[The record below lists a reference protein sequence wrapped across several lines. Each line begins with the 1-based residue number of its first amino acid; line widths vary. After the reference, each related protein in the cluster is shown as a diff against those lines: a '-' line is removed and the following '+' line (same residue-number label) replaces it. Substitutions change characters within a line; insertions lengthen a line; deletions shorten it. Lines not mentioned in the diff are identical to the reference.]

1 MKKHSKVLK
10 ILYSNYSGKLKPNLI
25 SLFDE
30 MGEKLSLMQLASVWK
45 MFKDF
50 ELDEFMTIRETQH
63 LVQKITTQKKKSYHD
78 TSMLDY

>member
-1 MKKHSKVLK
+1 M
-10 ILYSNYSGKLKPNLI
+10 
-25 SLFDE
+25 
-30 MGEKLSLMQLASVWK
+30 SLMQLASVWK

-50 ELDEFMTIRETQH
+50 ELDEFMTIRETQY